1 MRDSGLRRRDA
12 VRNRGRLLAAARRV
26 FAEHGHEVA
35 LAEIARAAD
44 VSRTTL
50 YRNFGSREELA
61 ATVYEDNIVRI
72 EERAAELRGS
82 DTGALELF
90 EFVLDMQLASRS
102 IAPILPRSAGRFD
115 DLAARTADAF
125 RPLVEDAARA
135 GTVREGV
142 GLTEVLL
149 AIRMAEV
156 FAAEEDAGVRARHHA
171 RGRVV
176 LRHGLFPDEVVA
188 RVPEQPVARRG

>member
-1 MRDSGLRRRDA
+1 MAPPPASTRCGI
-12 VRNRGRLLAAARRV
+12 AAARRV

-44 VSRTTL
+44 LNRTTL
-50 YRNFGSREELA
+50 YRSFGSREELA
-61 ATVYEDNIVRI
+61 ATVYEDDIVRI

-82 DTGALELF
+82 GSGALELF

-115 DLAARTADAF
+115 GLAARTADAF
-125 RPLVEDAARA
+125 RPLVEDATRA
-135 GTVREGV
+135 GTVRRGV

-156 FAAEEDAGVRARHHA
+156 FAAEKDTGVRARHHA

-188 RVPEQPVARRG
+188 RVPEQPVGRRG